1 MRDEKH
7 ENIVV
12 GDARAFQ
19 GSDVATK
26 FVGRFGRVSARL
38 EYKVNR
44 IHCLIL
50 LYYIISATLSL
61 ATSQESGCRLGS
73 FKFCFTAN
81 ACFDREKWEQKL
93 SIHLGRLLP
102 SS

>member
-1 MRDEKH
+1 MRDGKH

-19 GSDVATK
+19 GSGVATK

-50 LYYIISATLSL
+50 LRFHIRNPFTCH
-61 ATSQESGCRLGS
+61 QSGIRMQVGEL
-73 FKFCFTAN
+73 
-81 ACFDREKWEQKL
+81 
-93 SIHLGRLLP
+93 
-102 SS
+102 